1 MFSKSESILVMD
13 STLFADPKG
22 DICGMGSIGGEI
34 ISSFSSLLIF
44 INSSNTI
51 SIDSELKFVEKF
63 LEMILLFLVDPH
75 QFHLL
80 GFPRFAHEKI
90 NKIEIDILTRFPN
103 HHLVSQ
109 RKALF

>member
-1 MFSKSESILVMD
+1 MD

-63 LEMILLFLVDPH
+63 LGNDFTIFGGSTSISPP
-75 QFHLL
+75 L

-90 NKIEIDILTRFPN
+90 NKIEIDILTRF
-103 HHLVSQ
+103 LII
-109 RKALF
+109 F